1 MSAVPFSSD
10 YVLVPIQEETPE
22 DVKETKP
29 DEEDELPPH
38 RIACRVA
45 GLVSFLGCLS
55 FFMYIVYYTL
65 TRYSI
70 F

>member
-1 MSAVPFSSD
+1 MSAVPLSSD
-10 YVLVPIQEETPE
+10 YVLIPIQEETRE
-22 DVKETKP
+22 DSKEMKH
-29 DEEDELPPH
+29 EEDELPPH
-38 RIACRVA
+38 RIVCRVT
-45 GLVSFLGCLS
+45 GLVGFLGCLS